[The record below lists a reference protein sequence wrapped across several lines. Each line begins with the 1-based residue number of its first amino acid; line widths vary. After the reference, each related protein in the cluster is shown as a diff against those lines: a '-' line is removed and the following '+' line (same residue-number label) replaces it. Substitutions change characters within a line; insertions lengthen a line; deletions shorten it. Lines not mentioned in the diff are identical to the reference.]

1 MSSETAEEHE
11 DTDEVD
17 ESTAPLL
24 DHLIEL
30 RNRLMWCVGG
40 FLIAF
45 GACFYF
51 ATEIFAFLVQP
62 LQEAFPPGQGRL
74 IYTQLYEAFFVEI
87 KVGVF
92 GAFVIAF
99 PLIACQIWLFVAPGL
114 YKNERGAF
122 LPFLIATPI
131 LFTLG
136 AALAYYVVMP
146 LAFVFFLGYQGEVS
160 GLDQE
165 ALPAIGQYLSLVM
178 RFIIV
183 FGLAFLLPVLLLL
196 LNRAGLVSRAQLI
209 RARKYI
215 IVGVFVLAAV
225 FTPPDPVT
233 QLMLAVPLL
242 LLFEMTLVI
251 IWFTDKR
258 RKAADAD

>member
-1 MSSETAEEHE
+1 MSTEAQAEPEE
-11 DTDEVD
+11 IDEVD
-17 ESTAPLL
+17 ASTAPLL

-30 RNRLMWCVGG
+30 RNRLLWCVLG
-40 FLIAF
+40 FVIAF
-45 GACFYF
+45 GFCFYF
-51 ATEIFAFLVQP
+51 ASEIFAFLVHP
-62 LQEAFPPGQGRL
+62 LEEAFPPGQGRL

-87 KVGVF
+87 KVGIF

-131 LFTLG
+131 LFALG
-136 AALAYYVVMP
+136 AALAYFVVMP
-146 LAFVFFLGYQGEVS
+146 LAFEFFLGYQGEVS

-165 ALPAIGQYLSLVM
+165 ALPAIGEYLSLVM

-209 RARKYI
+209 RTRKYI
-215 IVGVFVLAAV
+215 IVGVFIIAAI

-258 RKAADAD
+258 NKKDKAT

>member
-1 MSSETAEEHE
+1 MSSDAAKEPE
-11 DTDEVD
+11 DEDDVD

-30 RNRLMWCVGG
+30 RNRLMWCVAG
-40 FLIAF
+40 LALAF
-45 GACFYF
+45 GVCFYF
-51 ATEIFAFLVQP
+51 ATEIFAFLVHP

-87 KVGVF
+87 KVGLF

-122 LPFLIATPI
+122 LPFLLATPI
-131 LFTLG
+131 LFALG
-136 AALAYYVVMP
+136 ASLAYFVVMP
-146 LAFVFFLGYQGEVS
+146 LAFEFFLGYQGEVS

-215 IVGVFVLAAV
+215 IVGVFVIAAV

-258 RKAADAD
+258 RKKDPSD

>member
-1 MSSETAEEHE
+1 MSSETAEEPE
-11 DTDEVD
+11 DEDEVD

-45 GACFYF
+45 GVCFYF
-51 ATEIFAFLVQP
+51 ATEIFAFLVHP

-99 PLIACQIWLFVAPGL
+99 PLIACQIWMFVAPGL

-122 LPFLIATPI
+122 LPFLLATPI

-146 LAFVFFLGYQGEVS
+146 LAFVFFLGYQGDVS

-215 IVGVFVLAAV
+215 IVGVFVLAAI

-242 LLFEMTLVI
+242 LLFEMTLII

-258 RKAADAD
+258 KKAVETD